1 MTQSVLITR
10 RIPELAMKKLKE
22 QGINVIEN
30 SEDRPLSSRELHD
43 LAQRST
49 GLITMLSDK
58 IDKDFLAANSH
69 LKVISNFAVGHNNID
84 SAFAKTLGIQVGN
97 TPDVLTHATAELAM
111 TLLLAC
117 ARNLQS
123 ATQNV
128 KSGQWNNWEPMG
140 FLGMEL
146 YGKCAA
152 IIGAGRIGQ
161 RMGEILNKG
170 FGMNILYTAQSD
182 KKDFEKSTQARRVEL
197 NEALQM
203 ADIVSVHCPLTE
215 NTRNLFNQKNFA
227 LMKKG
232 SIFINTAR
240 GEIHDEKALHH
251 FLTNGTLFA
260 AGLDVTNPEP
270 MSMNSELLK
279 LPNCLVLPHIGSAT
293 VTARQEMALI
303 CARNIIQGL
312 NGEKL
317 ECSVV

>member
-10 RIPELAMKKLKE
+10 RIPEIAMKKMKE
-22 QGINVIEN
+22 QGIIVIEN
-30 SEDRPLSSRELHD
+30 SEDRPLNSRELHE
-43 LAQRST
+43 LAQQST

-84 SAFAKTLGIQVGN
+84 SAFAKSLGIQVGN

-123 ATQNV
+123 AAANV
-128 KSGQWNNWEPMG
+128 KSGQWKNWEPMG

-146 YGKCAA
+146 FGKSAA

-161 RMGEILNKG
+161 RMGEILHKG
-170 FGMNILYTAQSD
+170 FGMKIFYTAQSD
-182 KKDFEKSTQARRVEL
+182 KKDFEKSTHAKRVDL
-197 NEALQM
+197 TQALQL

-215 NTRNLFNQKNFA
+215 NTRNLFDDKAFA

-240 GEIHDEKALHH
+240 GEIHDERALYQH
-251 FLTNGTLFA
+251 LTNGTLFA

-270 MSMNSELLK
+270 MNKDNKLLK